1 MGMMVAQ
8 AKAKSNATATINS
21 APVVAMS
28 RMVNWPVAYAIAF
41 GGVPIKNSGSSQQ
54 GKMREGKLKNST
66 VKRGKEE
73 GLPMGKRKAREQPQ
87 VAGTSTSQGCCPVRA
102 ATQVSNGSTM
112 LAVATLETFS

>member
-54 GKMREGKLKNST
+54 RKMREGKLKNSA

-73 GLPMGKRKAREQPQ
+73 GQ
-87 VAGTSTSQGCCPVRA
+87 RA
-102 ATQVSNGSTM
+102 AAGGGDEHEPRM
-112 LAVATLETFS
+112 LSGASGDTGQQRKHNVGRCYVGDLFVK